1 MVHPPDW
8 VWVWGFPPVWSWP
21 GPTSLSSSHLL
32 TSGSVLLS
40 RLSLVSPPLLLL
52 LRSHSRSL
60 PHPQEMPSLSR
71 SFSKRGCGLD
81 WKCNNGRTELIWPVS
96 VLSAQ
101 LIWVDCVVFVTESA
115 VRQLL
120 YRPPTRRLQGAGQKQ
135 PAPRRYWIL
144 KKILIYK
151 VLILPSCSL
160 ATTLSKIG
168 AIFHFFEQAINHIFL
183 YKPSVMRR

>member
-8 VWVWGFPPVWSWP
+8 VWVWSWP

-135 PAPRRYWIL
+135 PAPLGYRIK

-151 VLILPSCSL
+151 ILILWSHSL
-160 ATTLSKIG
+160 VPTLSKIG
-168 AIFHFFEQAINHIFL
+168 AIFHFFEHATVDVRNNQ
-183 YKPSVMRR
+183 SD

>member
-81 WKCNNGRTELIWPVS
+81 WKCNNRRTELIWPVS

-135 PAPRRYWIL
+135 PAPRRYRII
-144 KKILIYK
+144 KKIYIQSSFFM
-151 VLILPSCSL
+151 ILQPCYN
-160 ATTLSKIG
+160 
-168 AIFHFFEQAINHIFL
+168 FE
-183 YKPSVMRR
+183 